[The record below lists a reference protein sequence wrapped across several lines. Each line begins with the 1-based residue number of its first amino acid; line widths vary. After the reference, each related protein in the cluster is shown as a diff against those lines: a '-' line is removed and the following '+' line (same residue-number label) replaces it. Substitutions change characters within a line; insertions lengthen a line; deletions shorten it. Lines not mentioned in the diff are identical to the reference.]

1 MNRENQNIEWKNIWK
16 DEYLKWISGFA
27 NASGGILYIG
37 VDDSGQITGIDN
49 CRKLLEDLPNKIRDI
64 LGVMAEVNLLEK
76 DGKEYLEIITEPYTT
91 PISYRG
97 KYYYRSGSTLQE
109 LKGPSLEKLLLKKMG
124 KKWDGVTAYGFKTE
138 DLSLLAFEIFRK
150 KAKRSKRIPV
160 EDLEDTNEKLLDL
173 LGLLSEN
180 QLKRAAILAFGKNP
194 EKLVTG
200 AYVKIGFF
208 RTHTDLLYQDE
219 IHGSLFEQAEKTMD
233 LLLTKYMRAN
243 IAYEGLTRTETYD
256 YPEDALREALLN
268 ALIHKDYTSGSPI
281 QISVYADT
289 LMIYNS
295 GELPKNW
302 TIENF
307 KVKHKSEP
315 ANPDIANAFF
325 RAGYIEVW
333 GRGTLNI
340 VNYCKE
346 AGLPEPDFEYDSGVT
361 TIFKTSQKVEEKMS
375 GKMSGKIFELLSGN
389 KYITIPEMAIQ
400 LGITERTIERHI
412 KKFKEMN
419 VLRRVG
425 SAKGGYWEV
434 LNNE

>member
-109 LKGPSLEKLLLKKMG
+109 LKGPALEKLLLKKMG